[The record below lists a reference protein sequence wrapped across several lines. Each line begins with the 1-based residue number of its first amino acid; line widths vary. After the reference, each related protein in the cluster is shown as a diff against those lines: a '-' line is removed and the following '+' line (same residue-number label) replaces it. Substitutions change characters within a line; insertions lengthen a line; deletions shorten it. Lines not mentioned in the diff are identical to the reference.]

1 MMGHSKLTEG
11 KANSIAQSG
20 GGAQT
25 EPPQRCGSAPMFGRP
40 GEPEPNCVVGE
51 RLQEP
56 SPRPRRAPTRTR
68 AEARKLGLA
77 HAEALDL
84 TREEVLAYEA

>member
-1 MMGHSKLTEG
+1 MITEG
-11 KANSIAQSG
+11 KANSIALSAGRQPVTPADDGPCCAPTFTSEHG
-20 GGAQT
+20 
-25 EPPQRCGSAPMFGRP
+25 PQPREVS
-40 GEPEPNCVVGE
+40 GE
-51 RLQEP
+51 RLQP
-56 SPRPRRAPTRTR
+56 PQARPRREATRTR